1 MDTMSRYDDIINLP
15 HHVSK
20 TRTHMSMENRAAQF
34 APFAALT
41 GHDAAIAE
49 TARLTSEKPE
59 LSLEEL
65 DRLSRRLAYAV
76 EKDATVTITFFQR
89 DAFKNGGSYR
99 RVSGKV
105 MKIDEFENKIIL
117 YNNHSIP
124 LSNITDIESNIF
136 DDVEL

>member
-1 MDTMSRYDDIINLP
+1 MSRYDDIINLP

-20 TRTHMSMENRAAQF
+20 TRTLMSMENRAAQF

-76 EKDATVTITFFQR
+76 EKDAIVTITFFQP
-89 DAFKNGGSYR
+89 DAFKNGGSYSQQR
-99 RVSGKV
+99 YRKQ
-105 MKIDEFENKIIL
+105 
-117 YNNHSIP
+117 
-124 LSNITDIESNIF
+124 
-136 DDVEL
+136 